1 MKTNPSGKFLS
12 FILFSFALSLNLCA
26 HAAAR
31 LPNIVIILAD
41 DLGYGDLGCYGH
53 PTIRTPNLDRMAA
66 EGMRFTD
73 FYVAAC
79 VCTPSRAALLT
90 GRLPIRTGMAG
101 SEKRRVIYAKDTG
114 GLPPEEITIA
124 RALKTRDYATTCVG
138 KWHLDGGTGN
148 ALPTRH
154 GFDSYFGLR
163 WSNDMEP
170 SEQLPKGVSGSLD
183 PDLKWFN
190 CALLR
195 NEKII
200 EQPADL
206 STLTKRYTAEAL
218 QFIRENKRKSF
229 FLYFAHTYPHVP
241 LFSSEKFKGKSARGR
256 FGDVVEEVDWS
267 VGEVLKTLR
276 DEKLA
281 DNTFVFF
288 TSDNGPWL
296 VRGLAGGSAGLLR
309 EGKGSTWEG
318 GMREP
323 GIAWWPGRI
332 KAGVTTRQLACSM
345 DLFDTSLKLAGVP
358 RPASRVLDGV
368 DMSPILFAGGNSLR
382 EVMFYYRGD
391 ELFAVRKGAFKAHFQ
406 TANGYGSPGNPLT
419 FEKHDPPW
427 LFQLENDPSERFD
440 VAKDH
445 PEVIADIQRVV
456 EAHRANLA
464 PGKPQY

>member
-1 MKTNPSGKFLS
+1 
-12 FILFSFALSLNLCA
+12 
-26 HAAAR
+26 
-31 LPNIVIILAD
+31 
-41 DLGYGDLGCYGH
+41 
-53 PTIRTPNLDRMAA
+53 
-66 EGMRFTD
+66 
-73 FYVAAC
+73 
-79 VCTPSRAALLT
+79 
-90 GRLPIRTGMAG
+90 
-101 SEKRRVIYAKDTG
+101 
-114 GLPPEEITIA
+114 
-124 RALKTRDYATTCVG
+124 
-138 KWHLDGGTGN
+138 
-148 ALPTRH
+148 
-154 GFDSYFGLR
+154 
-163 WSNDMEP
+163 
-170 SEQLPKGVSGSLD
+170 
-183 PDLKWFN
+183 
-190 CALLR
+190 
-195 NEKII
+195 
-200 EQPADL
+200 
-206 STLTKRYTAEAL
+206 
-218 QFIRENKRKSF
+218 
-229 FLYFAHTYPHVP
+229 
-241 LFSSEKFKGKSARGR
+241 
-256 FGDVVEEVDWS
+256 
-267 VGEVLKTLR
+267 
-276 DEKLA
+276 
-281 DNTFVFF
+281 
-288 TSDNGPWL
+288 
-296 VRGLAGGSAGLLR
+296 LAGGSAGLLR